1 MLYCYVPVDFEPIPA
16 RAAVLASP
24 SFQLGRITP
33 VRVIHFS
40 SLLIASSRGTR
51 YRSLFLVSFY
61 TILVNSF
68 LYHIGVFKKTV
79 YFFSYFGDRLQIFD
93 YLASRPVS
101 SGPAV
106 EAKMRPL
113 SWAFA
118 LAALAQGA
126 QALELLK
133 NEAMILY
140 SDVSPKLRVITKSSA
155 FKGGVKA
162 EPCPCASRS
171 LCIYIYARG
180 ARAYFKHYRR

>member
-68 LYHIGVFKKTV
+68 LYHIGVLKKTV
-79 YFFSYFGDRLQIFD
+79 YFFSYFGDFKFLIISPRDQC
-93 YLASRPVS
+93 PVDL
-101 SGPAV
+101 PW
-106 EAKMRPL
+106 K
-113 SWAFA
+113 
-118 LAALAQGA
+118 Q
-126 QALELLK
+126 K
-133 NEAMILY
+133 
-140 SDVSPKLRVITKSSA
+140 
-155 FKGGVKA
+155 
-162 EPCPCASRS
+162 
-171 LCIYIYARG
+171 
-180 ARAYFKHYRR
+180 